1 MVGEQAPLVSPHAK
15 MIDEDGTGSGWFRG
29 RVEGAFEGS
38 KNVGDIFIEVT
49 YFPRRLSYELRLIR
63 W

>member
-1 MVGEQAPLVSPHAK
+1 
-15 MIDEDGTGSGWFRG
+15 MIDKDGTGSGWFRR

-38 KNVGDIFIEVT
+38 KNVGDIFVEVT
-49 YFPRRLSYELRLIR
+49 YFARRLSDELSLIR